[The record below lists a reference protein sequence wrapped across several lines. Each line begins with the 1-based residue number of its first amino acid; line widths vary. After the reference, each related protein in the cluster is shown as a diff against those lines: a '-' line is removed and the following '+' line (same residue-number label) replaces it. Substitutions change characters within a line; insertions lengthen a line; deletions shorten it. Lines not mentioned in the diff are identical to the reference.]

1 MFEDNLFSV
10 YQVFLFEGGER
21 VGYLE
26 DRFGFFPNQTVLIDE
41 RRNIKNS
48 YALLF
53 SGENKRR
60 LEELYFDAM
69 KEMEGADYDRCDHIL
84 RALEFIQQISA
95 TAMWRYGQ
103 SVSQVME
110 DFVRDFDRLD
120 VPAERH
126 RLYEVAQMARRSQI

>member
-10 YQVFLFEGGER
+10 YQIFLFEGGER

-26 DRFGFFPNQTVLIDE
+26 ERFGFSPNQPVSIDE

-53 SGENKRR
+53 SIENKRR
-60 LEELYFDAM
+60 LEELYFGAM
-69 KEMEGADYDRCDHIL
+69 KEMKGVDYNRCDHIL

-95 TAMWRYGQ
+95 AAMWRYGQ
-103 SVSQVME
+103 SVSPIME

-126 RLYEVAQMARRSQI
+126 RLYEVAQMAK

>member
-10 YQVFLFEGGER
+10 YQIFLFEGGER

-26 DRFGFFPNQTVLIDE
+26 ERFGFSPNQPVSIDE

-53 SGENKRR
+53 SIENKGR
-60 LEELYFDAM
+60 LEELYFGAM
-69 KEMEGADYDRCDHIL
+69 KEMEGVDYDRCDHIL

-103 SVSQVME
+103 SVSSIME

-126 RLYEVAQMARRSQI
+126 RLYEVAQMAK